1 MTAALLIKR
10 EIARRINWTCQADLK
25 RGKVLSMIGD
35 SYANCADCHSP
46 CERSDQA
53 SGITGNSLKFEVIV
67 QNDKSVKLF
76 WPCPGC
82 GHDISEGS
90 ALLDM
95 ERKVVEIESDPLCF
109 TCRTKKA
116 A

>member
-10 EIARRINWTCQADLK
+10 EIARRINWTCRADLK
-25 RGKVLSMIGD
+25 AGKVLSMIGD

-53 SGITGNSLKFEVIV
+53 SGITGNTLKFEVIV
-67 QNDKSVKLF
+67 QNDSGVKLF
-76 WPCPGC
+76 WNCPGC
-82 GHDISEGS
+82 DLETNEETG
-90 ALLDM
+90 LLEM
-95 ERKVVEIESDPLCF
+95 ERKVAEIEADPLCF